1 MKRIIEK
8 VTQRYADFLISRLEL
23 SNSDEEFETWFTMAL
38 YLDLYCTNK
47 GIYLN

>member
-1 MKRIIEK
+1 MKEIIKK

-23 SNSDEEFETWFTMAL
+23 SNSDEEFETWFTMSL
-38 YLDLYCTNK
+38 YLDLYCTNR